1 MGNQKKFGAFA
12 IHATD
17 GSYTARVVR
26 RRTSRGTVVERE
38 RSGFENHETAQ
49 AWAAEQLELYLT
61 QRKERNLK
69 NNASRSASKIRR
81 AEREEVVRGYNLREL
96 VERSEY
102 ERDCHEAFKREA
114 ELLWQEVA
122 FRMLKEGASDDEA
135 FAEANTR
142 VGRKYQERVEKAKS
156 GLLDTVEFGT
166 TQMAMANAQFLMQQG
181 MEISTE
187 MKCGTDDDDDDDYD
201 DLM

>member
-1 MGNQKKFGAFA
+1 
-12 IHATD
+12 
-17 GSYTARVVR
+17 
-26 RRTSRGTVVERE
+26 
-38 RSGFENHETAQ
+38 
-49 AWAAEQLELYLT
+49 
-61 QRKERNLK
+61 
-69 NNASRSASKIRR
+69 
-81 AEREEVVRGYNLREL
+81 
-96 VERSEY
+96 
-102 ERDCHEAFKREA
+102 
-114 ELLWQEVA
+114 
-122 FRMLKEGASDDEA
+122 MLKEGASDDEA